1 MDRLYRFTSST
12 NRVNHGIIV
21 ELIANTE
28 CPRELGGANVIFDA
42 FAVNDKVTLPMRF
55 AYVSFEPNP
64 FVNPTSAKSEVLP
77 MAANVPWQESW
88 IADLAKMVRAG
99 TFDAWWAENAAGAR
113 ERLMHRYRE

>member
-1 MDRLYRFTSST
+1 MDRLYRFTSAT

-21 ELIANTE
+21 ELVAN
-28 CPRELGGANVIFDA
+28 GANVIFDA

-77 MAANVPWQESW
+77 LADNVPWQEKW
-88 IADLAKMVRAG
+88 IADLARMVKAG
-99 TFDAWWAENAAGAR
+99 TFDAWWEENAAGAR